1 MDTTFTHNKSRAL
14 CPHCHTVSHQR
25 WYRNVSGRDVHGY
38 GLSLD
43 SIELTACDFCN
54 QNTIWYKKNMI
65 WPDALRVAEPNPDL
79 PEEIITDYLEAAS
92 VLGKSPKAAAA
103 LIRLCLQKLCKHLG
117 QKGKNIN
124 EDIASLVVAGLP
136 IRIQKAMDSIRII
149 GNNAVHP
156 GEINP
161 ADDPQMVPM
170 LFALINMIADSMI
183 TQQKEIDRF
192 YALLPERDRVNIDK
206 RDSKI

>member
-1 MDTTFTHNKSRAL
+1 
-14 CPHCHTVSHQR
+14 
-25 WYRNVSGRDVHGY
+25 
-38 GLSLD
+38 
-43 SIELTACDFCN
+43 
-54 QNTIWYKKNMI
+54 MI